1 MLIVNQIENTHFS
14 KTEREIVDYIIDQG
28 MNIEKMSANEIAR
41 NTFTSAPLLVRI
53 AKKLGYSGFNE
64 FKSAYLKELAYKQQ
78 TINQIISPKRGNI
91 YDSTGKA
98 LAISAQVDTIT
109 INPNKIKKDSDE
121 DTKALKEKIEG
132 ITLEFVLKSG
142 KDGKTF
148 GSVSTKHIV
157 EQLRE
162 KYDIRVDKR
171 KFINAH
177 PIGALGYSNLK
188 VELYKGVI
196 ATIRVHLSEK

>member
-1 MLIVNQIENTHFS
+1 MKVVLLEDVRKVGKKGDVVNVSDGYGQNFLIKNKLAVKETAGAKKILEQQKEEARLQDIEN
-14 KTEREIVDYIIDQG
+14 
-28 MNIEKMSANEIAR
+28 
-41 NTFTSAPLLVRI
+41 
-53 AKKLGYSGFNE
+53 KKNAE
-64 FKSAYLKELAYKQQ
+64 
-78 TINQIISPKRGNI
+78 
-91 YDSTGKA
+91 
-98 LAISAQVDTIT
+98 
-109 INPNKIKKDSDE
+109 
-121 DTKALKEKIEG
+121 ALKEKIEG

-157 EQLRE
+157 EQLR
-162 KYDIRVDKR
+162 YDIRVDKR